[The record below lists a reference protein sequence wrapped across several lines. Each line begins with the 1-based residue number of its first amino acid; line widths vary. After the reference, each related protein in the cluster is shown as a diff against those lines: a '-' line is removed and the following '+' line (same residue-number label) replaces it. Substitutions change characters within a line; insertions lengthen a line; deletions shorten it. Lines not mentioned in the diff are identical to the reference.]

1 MKLGL
6 LLGFWGAEGP
16 PHGLLAAVREA
27 EAIGYESVWTSEG
40 HGSDAL
46 TPLAWI
52 GAHTSTIRLGT
63 AVMHM
68 AARAPAATAMAAL
81 SMDHLSAGRFVLG
94 LGLSG
99 PDLVQGWYGQPF
111 DPPLGRTR
119 DYVAIVRRVL
129 AADAPVAYAGKHMS
143 LPLPMP
149 DGSEATALTS
159 TVRPLRPGL
168 PIVLGAEGPKNAAL
182 AREIADG
189 WIATYYSPYRDSH
202 YRDALALG
210 AARPGARRAAGD
222 FEVIGTVPVVLGDDT
237 EAAADQLRPVFASF
251 IGPAGRNFHAQ
262 ALVRMGHEDIVSKVS
277 ALWMAGNRKEAAA
290 AIPAWLVEQLAL
302 IGPPGKIREE
312 LPVWR
317 GSLLTTLVVY
327 VPPRA
332 QILGKVAE
340 LILG

>member
-6 LLGFWGAEGP
+6 LLGFWGPDGP
-16 PHGLLAAVREA
+16 PRGLTGAVREA

-40 HGSDAL
+40 YGSDAL
-46 TPLAWI
+46 TPLAWV

-81 SMDHLSAGRFVLG
+81 SIDHLSAGRFVLG

-99 PDLVQGWYGQPF
+99 PDLVKGWYGQPF

-119 DYVAIVRRVL
+119 DYLAIVRRVL
-129 AADAPVAYAGKHMS
+129 AADAPVTYEGRH
-143 LPLPMP
+143 LTVPLR
-149 DGSEATALTS
+149 DGGEAARPFTTA
-159 TVRPLRPGL
+159 VRPLRPDL
-168 PIVLGAEGPKNAAL
+168 PIVLGAEGPRNVAL

-189 WIATYYSPYRDSH
+189 WIATYYSPYRDGH
-202 YRDALALG
+202 YSAALAEG
-210 AARPGARRAAGD
+210 ASRPAVRRPAGD
-222 FEVIGTVPVVLGDDT
+222 FEVIGTVPVIPGDDV
-237 EAAADQLRPVFASF
+237 EAAADRLRPLFASF
-251 IGPAGRNFHAQ
+251 IGRPGRNFHAQ
-262 ALVRMGHEDIVSKVS
+262 AFIRMGLEDVAARVST
-277 ALWMAGNRKEAAA
+277 LWSEGKQKEAAA
-290 AIPAWLVEQLAL
+290 AIPTRLIEQLAL

-312 LPVWR
+312 LPAWR
-317 GSLLTTLVVY
+317 NSLLTTLLVH

-332 QILGKVAE
+332 QILRQVAE

>member
-16 PHGLLAAVREA
+16 PCGLLAAVREA

-99 PDLVQGWYGQPF
+99 PDLVRGWYGQPF

-119 DYVAIVRRVL
+119 DYLAIVRRVL
-129 AADAPVAYAGKHMS
+129 AADAPVAYAGKHLS
-143 LPLPMP
+143 LPLA
-149 DGSEATALTS
+149 DGGEAVRLTS
-159 TVRPLRPGL
+159 TVQPLRPGM
-168 PIVLGAEGPKNAAL
+168 PIVLGAEGPRNVAL

-202 YRDALALG
+202 YRDALAMG
-210 AARPGARRAAGD
+210 AARPGARRVDGD
-222 FEVIGTVPVVLGDDT
+222 FEVIGTVPVVLDDDT

-262 ALVRMGHEDIVSKVS
+262 ALARMGHGDIVSRVS
-277 ALWMAGNRKEAAA
+277 ALWIAGERREAAA
-290 AIPAWLVEQLAL
+290 AIPTWLVEQLAL

-312 LPVWR
+312 LSAWR
-317 GSLLTTLVVY
+317 SSLLTTLVVY
-327 VPPRA
+327 VPLRA
-332 QILGKVAE
+332 QILGQVAD